1 MTDQMRFQDYI
12 TWFKSNSDL
21 TSLIG
26 YSGGFFAMDYVDNVW
41 RVGYKYYEDYDG
53 DYFLKN
59 LFGENESLIDALQES
74 YDKTCVVVR
83 QLRERLQGLR
93 KPTEFK
99 IGNQY
104 TTVAWGTDGGVI
116 VRYLICTDND
126 SGIMHQVFLK
136 DRVTNRTHVAG
147 LRPSSTMF
155 EEIE

>member
-26 YSGGFFAMDYVDNVW
+26 YSGGFFAMDYVDNTW

-53 DYFLKN
+53 DYFL
-59 LFGENESLIDALQES
+59 ESLEGNSEFFIDALQES
-74 YDKTCVVVR
+74 YNKTCIVVR
-83 QLRERLQGLR
+83 QLREILQSLR
-93 KPTEFK
+93 KPTKFK
-99 IGNQY
+99 VGNQY
-104 TTVAWGTDGGVI
+104 TTVTWGTKGDII
-116 VRYLICTDND
+116 VRCLICTDND

-136 DRVTNRTHVAG
+136 DRVTSYTHVAG